1 MTMAKND
8 NGSQMPDAP
17 VIQGGRPDPDPTIL
31 TTQRLLR
38 EVALSREIIETRLVG
53 NDKAIE
59 LLQQT
64 TNKIPDLIKDEVTQ
78 LKELHAEKFT
88 SFSAQQEIQFDGIAT
103 QFAER
108 DKRTEQLSIA
118 DKTAIAAALQAQK
131 EAAAAQN
138 ESNATANNKMELN
151 FAKLIEAQQLAQQA
165 MQKNMDDKF
174 NDLKGRQDR
183 GEGSSSGVGNMVGYI
198 FGGVSLAALLVTVVI
213 VVLKFAG
220 AG

>member
-1 MTMAKND
+1 MTTKPE
-8 NGSQMPDAP
+8 NGADEPPPAP
-17 VIQGGRPDPDPTIL
+17 IRPNPDPTIL

-38 EVALSREIIETRLVG
+38 EVSLSREIIETRLG
-53 NDKAIE
+53 GMDKAIE
-59 LLQQT
+59 LLQRT
-64 TNKIPDLIKDEVTQ
+64 TDKIPDLIKGEVTQ
-78 LKELHAEKFT
+78 LKELHAEKFS
-88 SFSAQQEIQFDGIAT
+88 SFSAQLQTQCQGIAT

-108 DKRTEQLSIA
+108 DNRTEQLSIA

-183 GEGSSSGVGNMVGYI
+183 GEGSSTGVGNMVGYV
-198 FGGVSLAALLVTVVI
+198 FGGVGMLAAIIMAVV
-213 VVLKFAG
+213 VVLKFVG
-220 AG
+220 SG